1 MRAPTPHAAPAHA
14 MPINAYAHAHTHAHA
29 GGTMTNTMGTHRAPR
44 GRSVKQPSN
53 RPSNGHPNGHPNASS
68 NAPSRVRRT
77 LRGAAAAMMLGAS
90 LGVVGMAVPGTASA
104 QAVAVGQGEALQ
116 TIELGLNK
124 SLVIDLPADAFD
136 ILVANPEVAD
146 AITRSSRRIYL
157 FGRAVGETNIFV
169 FGENGEPI
177 ANLDIRVERDVG
189 TLEGDL
195 ERFIPGSD
203 IDVEI
208 VNDNVILTGAVLTP
222 QDAQRA
228 VQLAEAFVTG
238 GEATTGQFN
247 EVAQSEGD
255 VAIGGEAR
263 RSSQIVN
270 LLTIMGENQVT
281 LKLTVAEIQRSV
293 LKQLGVRFNGSVSA
307 QALNGSNFGLDPITG
322 SNRGLTSMGLA
333 GGQSSNFSFGGRIG
347 SNELGVGFQATVNAM
362 NQAGVMRTLAEPSL
376 TAVSGQE
383 ASFRVG
389 GTYNVLGGVD
399 VNDDTGGLILE
410 SKEIPYG
417 VAMSFK
423 PVVLSS
429 GRISIALS
437 TSVSEPTGAGS
448 QPGANAT
455 VLSLRTREAKTTV
468 EMPSGGSFMIAGLI
482 RDEVR
487 QTIAKTPG
495 LSNMPI
501 LGSLFRS
508 RSFTRDETE
517 LVIIATPYL
526 VRPVARNELA
536 RPDDNFHAEND
547 TKAHLLGRV
556 NKIYGN
562 RNKPAGPYHGNVGFI
577 YK

>member
-1 MRAPTPHAAPAHA
+1 MRRALIQLDRARDSRGSDHAPNHAA
-14 MPINAYAHAHTHAHA
+14 T
-29 GGTMTNTMGTHRAPR
+29 GGTMTPHIQSDMPANRGATRAE
-44 GRSVKQPSN
+44 
-53 RPSNGHPNGHPNASS
+53 
-68 NAPSRVRRT
+68 SRVRRT
-77 LRGAAAAMMLGAS
+77 VAALMLGCAM
-90 LGVVGMAVPGTASA
+90 GVAGFTVPTDASA
-104 QAVAVGQGEALQ
+104 QTNPVVEVGQGEVLQ
-116 TIELGLNK
+116 TIELGLDK
-124 SLVIDLPADAFD
+124 SLVIDLPSDAFD

-146 AITRSSRRIYL
+146 AVTRSSRRIYL
-157 FGRAVGETNIFV
+157 FGRQVGETNIFV

-189 TLEGDL
+189 TLETDL
-195 ERFIPGSD
+195 ERFVPGSN

-208 VNDNVILTGAVLTP
+208 VNDNIILSGEVLTP

-228 VQLAEAFVTG
+228 VQLANAFVTG
-238 GEATTGQFN
+238 GEATTGAFDQ
-247 EVAQSEGD
+247 VAESAGD
-255 VAIGGEAR
+255 VAIGGEGR
-263 RSSQIVN
+263 RESQIIN
-270 LLTIMGENQVT
+270 LITILGENQVT
-281 LKLTVAEIQRSV
+281 LKLTIAEIQRSV
-293 LKQLGVRFNGSVSA
+293 LKQLGVQFNGSVSA
-307 QALNGSNFGLDPITG
+307 QALNGSNFGLNNLTG
-322 SNRGLTSMGLA
+322 SSGGLTSMGVA
-333 GGQSSNFSFGGRIG
+333 GGQSSQFGFGGRIG
-347 SNELGVGFQATVNAM
+347 SSDFGLSFQATVDAM

-389 GTYNVLGGVD
+389 GSYNLLGGID
-399 VNDDTGGLILE
+399 YERPTIDGTTGIQTSPGGFTLE
-410 SKEIPYG
+410 SERVPYG
-417 VAMSFK
+417 VSLNFK

-437 TSVSEPTGAGS
+437 TAVSEPTGAGS
-448 QPGANAT
+448 QPGANGT
-455 VLSLRTREAKTTV
+455 VLSLRTREASTTV

-487 QTIAKTPG
+487 QTISKTPG
-495 LSNMPI
+495 LSNIPI

>member
-1 MRAPTPHAAPAHA
+1 MARPFDGGHARHAIHRPFQQPIHARA
-14 MPINAYAHAHTHAHA
+14 
-29 GGTMTNTMGTHRAPR
+29 GETMTDPLSRPPAARDAAASRAE
-44 GRSVKQPSN
+44 
-53 RPSNGHPNGHPNASS
+53 
-68 NAPSRVRRT
+68 RRI
-77 LRGAAAAMMLGAS
+77 RRAVAAVMMGAAFAATSVALP
-90 LGVVGMAVPGTASA
+90 GVASA
-104 QAVAVGQGEALQ
+104 QTNPVIAVGQGEMLQ
-116 TIELGLNK
+116 TIQLGLNK

-136 ILVANPEVAD
+136 ILVANPSVAD
-146 AITRSSRRIYL
+146 AVTRSSRRIYL
-157 FGRAVGETNIFV
+157 FGREVGETNIFV

-177 ANLDIRVERDVG
+177 ANLDLRVERDVG
-189 TLEGDL
+189 TLERDL
-195 ERFIPGSD
+195 ERFVPGSS

-208 VNDNVILTGAVLTP
+208 VNDNVVLSGEVLTP
-222 QDAQRA
+222 QDAERA
-228 VQLAEAFVTG
+228 VALANAFLNG
-238 GEATTGQFN
+238 GQQGSGSQADSFLDLF
-247 EVAQSEGD
+247 AGD
-255 VAIGGEAR
+255 QE
-263 RSSQIVN
+263 SSIVN
-270 LLTIMGENQVT
+270 LITVLGENQVT

-293 LKQLGVRFNGSVSA
+293 LKQLGVEWNGGVNA
-307 QALNGSNFGLDPITG
+307 TALNGSNFGLNPFSG
-322 SNRGLTSMGLA
+322 NSNSSTTA
-333 GGQSSNFSFGGRIG
+333 GGLSQFSGSSFGLGGR
-347 SNELGVGFQATVNAM
+347 LGPSDFGIEFDATLHAL

-376 TAVSGQE
+376 TTVSGEE

-389 GTYNVLGGVD
+389 GSYKLLNAIDRTAGEVLVEDGV
-399 VNDDTGGLILE
+399 VIQRPPDTTLE
-410 SKEIPYG
+410 TAEIPYG

-437 TSVSEPTGAGS
+437 TSVAEPTYSGS
-448 QPGANAT
+448 QPGANGT
-455 VLSLRTREAKTTV
+455 FFSMRQREASTTV

-495 LSNMPI
+495 LSNVPI

-508 RSFTRDETE
+508 RSFTRDESE

>member
-1 MRAPTPHAAPAHA
+1 MRRAIQTQPPTRPPVRKPDE
-14 MPINAYAHAHTHAHA
+14 MPIHARAA
-29 GGTMTNTMGTHRAPR
+29 GETMTDTHIETHHRAR
-44 GRSVKQPSN
+44 AERRIRSAVTALMLGCALGMADAALPE
-53 RPSNGHPNGHPNASS
+53 
-68 NAPSRVRRT
+68 T
-77 LRGAAAAMMLGAS
+77 AAAQS
-90 LGVVGMAVPGTASA
+90 N
-104 QAVAVGQGEALQ
+104 QIIAVGQGEGLQ
-116 TIELGLNK
+116 TIRLGLDK
-124 SLVIDLPADAFD
+124 SLVIDLPADAYD
-136 ILVANPEVAD
+136 ILVANPSVAD
-146 AITRSSRRIYL
+146 AVTRSSRRIYL
-157 FGRAVGETNIFV
+157 FGRQVGETNIFV

-177 ANLDIRVERDVG
+177 ANLDLRIERDVG
-189 TLEGDL
+189 TLEADL
-195 ERFIPGSD
+195 ARFVPGSN

-208 VNDNVILTGAVLTP
+208 VNDNVVLSGEVLTP

-228 VQLAEAFVTG
+228 VALADAFLNG
-238 GEATTGQFN
+238 GAESGSADSFLEIFASRG
-247 EVAQSEGD
+247 
-255 VAIGGEAR
+255 
-263 RSSQIVN
+263 RSSSVVN
-270 LLTIMGENQVT
+270 LITVLGENQVT

-293 LKQLGVRFNGSVSA
+293 LKQLGVDFSGSVSA
-307 QALNGSNFGLDPITG
+307 QALTGSNFRLDDLTG
-322 SNRGLTSMGLA
+322 GSRANQTSMGLA
-333 GGQSSNFSFGGRIG
+333 PHGGNQFGF
-347 SNELGVGFQATVNAM
+347 GVGIGNSDLGFNFQAEIDAL

-389 GTYNVLGGVD
+389 GTYRLLNGIDVEPPSTEVLPDGTVVRVPGGE
-399 VNDDTGGLILE
+399 TLE
-410 SKEIPYG
+410 SSEVPYG

-437 TSVSEPTGAGS
+437 TSVSEPTYAGS
-448 QPGANAT
+448 QPGANGT
-455 VLSLRTREAKTTV
+455 FFSMREREANTTV

-495 LSNMPI
+495 LSNIPI

-536 RPDDNFHAEND
+536 RPDDNFHPEND
-547 TKAHLLGRV
+547 TKANLLGRV